1 MNRFPFPRIARLQ
14 ARDGRAGTI
23 AAPSLLKT
31 SVAFGALVSL
41 SMLPGCKV
49 TNDYTPP
56 GFQSPDS
63 FNTLAVDSPVTSTLK
78 GSPAALDS
86 WWSTF
91 NDPML
96 NSLVERAVAS
106 NLDIRLA
113 EARIRE
119 ARAQWRFVKADEL
132 PRVDSAGSYT
142 RRRNSESSVGA
153 FGSDES
159 YDLFQ
164 AGFDASWELDL
175 FGRVSRSVEAADADL
190 AASVEAR
197 NAVLVS
203 LLAELALNY
212 IDYRAS
218 QINLDIAE
226 KAVAAQESTLSL
238 TESRFS
244 AGLIG
249 ELDVARAKAQLETR
263 RSQVPPIK
271 VAMAQS
277 AHRLATLLGKPAGA
291 LDEEL
296 QPPSPLPVIAPEI
309 AVGVPADML
318 RRRPDVR
325 RAERQLAAAT
335 ARVGVATSEL
345 YPRLAINGTL
355 GVQSSQFADLF
366 DINSRSWSIGPSIT
380 WPVFDAGRVR
390 ANIAVQDARVEQS
403 LTQYEQVVLASYEE
417 SENAM
422 VGFLRQQSR
431 RASLAASVDAN
442 RRALALAEQ
451 LYSSGLADFL
461 NVLDAQRSLFVAEEA
476 LTQSEQAVVS
486 NLISIYKSLGGG
498 WESLAPS
505 DAAPAKAG
513 GPERANDPRS

>member
-1 MNRFPFPRIARLQ
+1 MSHPSFSVRIMPRSFR
-14 ARDGRAGTI
+14 TI
-23 AAPSLLKT
+23 RTAPAALV
-31 SVAFGALVSL
+31 VALAGALVA
-41 SMLPGCKV
+41 LPGCKV
-49 TNDYTPP
+49 TGDYTPP
-56 GFQSPDS
+56 QTTSPES
-63 FNTLAVDSPVTSTLK
+63 FNKLAVDSPVTSALK
-78 GSPAALDS
+78 NSSATLDS
-86 WWSTF
+86 WWKTF

-96 NSLVERAVAS
+96 DSLIERAAAS
-106 NLDIRLA
+106 NLDVRLA
-113 EARIRE
+113 ESRIRE
-119 ARAQWRFVKADEL
+119 ARAQRRFVKADEL
-132 PRVDSAGSYT
+132 PRLDAAGAYT
-142 RRRNSESSVGA
+142 RRRNSENTVGS

-175 FGRVSRSVEAADADL
+175 FGRVSRSVEAADAEL

-212 IDYRAS
+212 IDYRAT
-218 QINLDIAE
+218 QINLDIAQR
-226 KAVAAQESTLSL
+226 AVVAQESTLSL
-238 TESRFS
+238 TESRFA

-271 VAMAQS
+271 VSMAQS
-277 AHRLATLLGKPAGA
+277 AHRLATLLGKPAGS
-291 LDEEL
+291 LDGEL
-296 QPPSPLPVIAPEI
+296 MPPAPLPVIGPEI

-335 ARVGVATSEL
+335 ARVGVATADL
-345 YPRLAINGTL
+345 YPRIALNGTL

-366 DINSRSWSIGPSIT
+366 DINSRYWSIGPSVT
-380 WPVFDAGRVR
+380 WQVFDAGRVR
-390 ANIAVQDARVEQS
+390 ANISVQDARVEQS
-403 LTQYEQVVLASYEE
+403 LTQYEQIVLASYEE

-422 VGFLRQQSR
+422 VGFLREQAR
-431 RASLAASVDAN
+431 RAALAASVDAN
-442 RRALALAEQ
+442 RRALSLAEQ

-476 LTQSEQAVVS
+476 LTLSEQAVVS

-498 WESLAPS
+498 WESLPRTDPPPAQPAASQPTGGEAP
-505 DAAPAKAG
+505 
-513 GPERANDPRS
+513 

>member
-1 MNRFPFPRIARLQ
+1 MSHPLFSVRIERRSARLIGFNP
-14 ARDGRAGTI
+14 AT
-23 AAPSLLKT
+23 L
-31 SVAFGALVSL
+31 VATLVGSAALVAI
-41 SMLPGCKV
+41 PGCKV
-49 TNDYTPP
+49 TSDYTPP
-56 GFQSPDS
+56 QSQSPDC
-63 FNTLAVDSPVTSTLK
+63 FNTLAVDSPVTSALK
-78 GSPAALDS
+78 NSPATLDS
-86 WWSTF
+86 WWKTF

-96 NSLVERAVAS
+96 NSLIERAAAS
-106 NLDIRLA
+106 NLDVKLA
-113 EARIRE
+113 ESRIRE
-119 ARAQWRFVKADEL
+119 ARAQRRFVKADEL
-132 PRVDSAGSYT
+132 PKVNASGLYDRK
-142 RRRNSESSVGA
+142 RNSENSIGS
-153 FGSDES
+153 FGSNES

-175 FGRVSRSVEAADADL
+175 FGRVSRSVEAADAEL

-226 KAVAAQESTLSL
+226 KAVAAQESTLTL

-271 VAMAQS
+271 ISMAQS
-277 AHRLATLLGKPAGA
+277 AHRLATLLGKPAGS

-296 QPPSPLPVIAPEI
+296 KSPSPLPVIAPEI

-335 ARVGVATSEL
+335 ARVGVATADL
-345 YPRLAINGTL
+345 YPRIALNGTL

-366 DINSRSWSIGPSIT
+366 DINSRYWSIGPSVT

-422 VGFLRQQSR
+422 VGFLREQAR
-431 RASLAASVDAN
+431 RAALAASVDAN
-442 RRALALAEQ
+442 RRALTLAEQ

-476 LTQSEQAVVS
+476 LTLSEQAVVA

-498 WESLAPS
+498 WESLPQT
-505 DAAPAKAG
+505 DPAPAQPSATP
-513 GPERANDPRS
+513 PEGSPS

>member
-1 MNRFPFPRIARLQ
+1 MSRIPPPASFTLRCFLPRAPRTPAAL
-14 ARDGRAGTI
+14 I
-23 AAPSLLKT
+23 AASL
-31 SVAFGALVSL
+31 ALVAIS
-41 SMLPGCKV
+41 GCKV
-49 TNDYTPP
+49 TSDYTPP
-56 GFQSPDS
+56 KSESPES
-63 FNTLAVDSPVTSTLK
+63 FNTLAVESPVTSALK
-78 GSPAALDS
+78 NSPATLDS
-86 WWSTF
+86 WWKTF

-96 NSLVERAVAS
+96 DSLVDRAVAS
-106 NLDIRLA
+106 NLDVKLA

-119 ARAQWRFVKADEL
+119 ARAQRRFVKADEL
-132 PRVDSAGSYT
+132 PKVNASALYD
-142 RRRNSESSVGA
+142 RKRNSENSVGS
-153 FGSDES
+153 FGSSES

-175 FGRVSRSVEAADADL
+175 FGRVSRSVEAADAEL
-190 AASVEAR
+190 AASVESR

-226 KAVAAQESTLSL
+226 KAVAAQASTLTL

-271 VAMAQS
+271 ISMAQS
-277 AHRLATLLGKPAGA
+277 AHRLATLLGKPAGS

-296 QPPSPLPVIAPEI
+296 RSPAALPVISPEI

-318 RRRPDVR
+318 RRRPDIR

-335 ARVGVATSEL
+335 ARVGVATADL
-345 YPRLAINGTL
+345 YPRIALSGTL

-366 DINSRSWSIGPSIT
+366 DINSRYWSIGPSVN

-403 LTQYEQVVLASYEE
+403 LTQYEQLVLASYEE
-417 SENAM
+417 TENAM
-422 VGFLRQQSR
+422 VGFLREQAR

-442 RRALALAEQ
+442 RRALTLAEQ

-476 LTQSEQAVVS
+476 LTLSEQAVVS

-498 WESLAPS
+498 WESLPPSAGSAP
-505 DAAPAKAG
+505 PADKAG
-513 GPERANDPRS
+513 VTNHTDNSLP

>member
-1 MNRFPFPRIARLQ
+1 MNLLPLPVRFVLRSARASRL
-14 ARDGRAGTI
+14 APASHF
-23 AAPSLLKT
+23 AAIVGS
-31 SVAFGALVSL
+31 VSL
-41 SMLPGCKV
+41 ALLPGCKV
-49 TNDYTPP
+49 TNDYAPP
-56 GFQSPDS
+56 QTSSPDS
-63 FNTLAVDSPVTSTLK
+63 FNTLAVDSPVNSALK
-78 GSPAALDS
+78 NSPAALDS
-86 WWSTF
+86 WWKSF
-91 NDPML
+91 NDPL
-96 NSLVERAVAS
+96 LDSLIERAVSS
-106 NLDIRLA
+106 NLDVRLA

-119 ARAQWRFVKADEL
+119 ARAQRRFIKADEL
-132 PRVDSAGSYT
+132 PRLDAAGAYT
-142 RRRNSESSVGA
+142 RRRNSESAVGN

-175 FGRVSRSVEAADADL
+175 FGRVSRGVEAADADL

-212 IDYRAS
+212 VEYRAS
-218 QINLDIAE
+218 QVNLDIAQR
-226 KAVAAQESTLSL
+226 AVVAQESTLSL

-249 ELDVARAKAQLETR
+249 ELDVARARAQLETR

-271 VAMAQS
+271 IAMAQS
-277 AHRLATLLGKPAGA
+277 SHRLATLLGKPAGA

-296 QPPSPLPVIAPEI
+296 RSPSALPILAPEI

-335 ARVGVATSEL
+335 ARVGVATADL
-345 YPRLAINGTL
+345 YPRLALNGTL

-366 DINSRSWSIGPSIT
+366 DINSRYWSIGPSIT

-390 ANIAVQDARVEQS
+390 ANIAVQDARVEQT
-403 LTQYEQVVLASYEE
+403 LTEYEQVILASYEE

-422 VGFLRQQSR
+422 VGFLRQQAR
-431 RASLAASVDAN
+431 RAALAASVDAN
-442 RRALALAEQ
+442 RRALTLAEQ

-476 LTQSEQAVVS
+476 LTLSEQAVVS

-498 WESLAPS
+498 WESLPLPSESAPTQPGKTDMS
-505 DAAPAKAG
+505 DP
-513 GPERANDPRS
+513 ANDPRP